1 MERDGAPAPT
11 PAEPGTSTNPK
22 LDQIWSVLQDQAARN
37 TFGTH
42 GISDLWLP
50 ISKQTVRRLLA
61 DSEKEKV
68 FLTAQDSILEN
79 KITIA
84 DGLITRQ
91 PPHSSIE
98 DDEELVRESKV
109 LGEGAYGMVEEVDV
123 TTPEG
128 IFRCVRKRIG
138 RPKQLKAQKA
148 ILTAFAR
155 ELNVMRQV
163 QHRHCVRF
171 LGSYTDFDHVNILSS
186 PVADMDLAMFL
197 DLPIT
202 EDRRKVLY
210 RGVGCLCHAI
220 RYLHH
225 NHIRHEDLKPQNIL
239 IHGNNIMLTDFG
251 FSLDFSTDSVS
262 TTTGRPS
269 AWTIRYSAP
278 EVLDFEPRNRATD
291 IYSLGCVLL
300 EMVSAF
306 HGTSLSDLKT
316 YWRSSGNGQSS
327 FARNP
332 DAAQAWILDLLHK
345 IPRKVHPESSPRL
358 RYLCRV
364 INVMLSTDRN
374 HRPTADQ
381 MVNCLSDITG
391 FIEDSN
397 SFQEAVCKDC
407 PGDLPHLLS
416 WRPLFITLASKKEFS
431 ELGAYFYPWDC
442 EWMDYWLLDLDW
454 NRIRG
459 SDTKSERW
467 SPIKHQLEIQNTGHT
482 VYEQASR
489 IGVAQ
494 QIWAALQRLGKRRI
508 SGEGV
513 HEAWIS
519 AQIAHRGDI
528 AFKGL
533 IIARQAQDTED
544 QVAIRLQVTLLP
556 IILPRASHYGSLFW
570 MVSWPRTE
578 NSFGDYGGFVGI

>member
-1 MERDGAPAPT
+1 MERDGAPALTPT
-11 PAEPGTSTNPK
+11 EPGTSTNPK

-37 TFGTH
+37 TFGAH

-50 ISKQTVRRLLA
+50 IPKQTVRRLLA

-68 FLTAQDSILEN
+68 FLTAQDSILEST
-79 KITIA
+79 IRIA
-84 DGLITRQ
+84 DEHTTCQ
-91 PPHSSIE
+91 PTHFSIE
-98 DDEELVRESKV
+98 DEEELVREIKV
-109 LGEGAYGMVEEVDV
+109 LGEGAYGIVEEVDV
-123 TTPEG
+123 TTSKG
-128 IFRCVRKRIG
+128 IIRCVRKRIG

-171 LGSYTDFDHVNILSS
+171 LGSYTDFDHVNILSF

-202 EDRRKVLY
+202 LERRKILY
-210 RGVGCLCHAI
+210 RGVGCLCNAI
-220 RYLHH
+220 RYLHQ

-239 IHGNNIMLTDFG
+239 IHGNDIMLTDFG
-251 FSLDFSTDSVS
+251 FSLDFSNDSIS

-278 EVLDFEPRNRATD
+278 EVLDFKPRNRATD
-291 IYSLGCVLL
+291 IYSLGCILL

-316 YWRSSGNGQSS
+316 HWRSSGNGQSS

-345 IPRKVHPESSPRL
+345 IPRSVHPESSQRL

-364 INVMLSTDRN
+364 INLMLSTDRN

-381 MVNCLSDITG
+381 IVNCLSDITG
-391 FIEDSN
+391 FIGDSD
-397 SFQEAVCKDC
+397 SFQTAVCKDC
-407 PGDLPHLLS
+407 PGDLPHLPS
-416 WRPLFITLASKKEFS
+416 WRYLLPITNS
-431 ELGAYFYPWDC
+431 ESDFYDLGTYLYPWNC
-442 EWMDYWLLDLDW
+442 EWMDYYLLDLDW
-454 NRIRG
+454 HIIKEADG
-459 SDTKSERW
+459 DLLRW
-467 SPIKHQLEIQNTGHT
+467 SPLKYSLKLQNTAHV

-489 IGVAQ
+489 NGVTQ
-494 QIWAALQRLGKRRI
+494 HIWEAHQRLGKREI

-513 HEAWIS
+513 QEAWIS
-519 AQIAHRGDI
+519 AQIAHHGDI
-528 AFKGL
+528 AFKDCT
-533 IIARQAQDTED
+533 IARRAQNAED
-544 QVAIRLQVTLLP
+544 PYATWVHLQVTLLP
-556 IILPRASHYGSLFW
+556 IRLPRASHYGSLFW
-570 MVSWPRTE
+570 MVSWPKTE
-578 NSFGDYGGFVGI
+578 KISVTTAGS